1 MTRKISCEEV
11 MSKLYAYLDREVDAL
26 TEADIDAH
34 VHACRECYSR
44 AEFEK
49 ALRRKVAATVD
60 VEVPEETRGRLEAL
74 IKRF

>member
-11 MSKLYAYLDREVDAL
+11 MTKLYAYLDNEVDAL
-26 TEADIDAH
+26 SESEIDAH
-34 VHACRECYSR
+34 VHKCRECYSR

-49 ALRRKVAATVD
+49 SLRKKVAVTAE
-60 VEVPEETRGRLEAL
+60 VETPGETRGRLEAL

>member
-11 MSKLYAYLDREVDAL
+11 MSKLYAYLDNEVDRME
-26 TEADIDAH
+26 EADITAH
-34 VHACRECYSR
+34 IHECRECYSR

-49 ALRRKVAATVD
+49 ALRRKVAASVE